1 MGGWYVTV
9 AVSVTVAPLVTV
21 AAEAVSTVAEVGAE
35 TATERVAAALP
46 EEPFVTVNAM
56 VRLELS
62 PPLVASVAVD
72 RNPTVRKTA

>member
-1 MGGWYVTV
+1 LLVGAVKLTDALPLPAV
-9 AVSVTVAPLVTV
+9 AVPIVGAPGT
-21 AAEAVSTVAEVGAE
+21 AAELGAE

-72 RNPTVRKTA
+72 RNPTARKTA